1 MSTYYTLV
9 PFLLFRVLV
18 FRQRTDN
25 TQTASSIKSRTQTDE
40 SDLCAR
46 TLLAPRYHS
55 VRLIWDVALSGECVL
70 FVRSYWFDRW
80 LTRQTIILGMQSA
93 RSTSSRIRNGPMQI
107 GLRSNILFE
116 YWRVKIFPATLFFF
130 FFAKNDNGPKRCSI
144 PRIFKNRSPFF
155 HSHPVSSAVRWKFQ
169 CNQGL
174 KSSFCTG
181 KCQFDVFWRKK
192 DGVLKIK

>member
-1 MSTYYTLV
+1 MGWFEVKLSRHGVARQREIFKRKWGILRKYTLLPSSLFKSVKAVICLKSSSNYGFLFWQTHGTFGRKLWFLVEPRGVEPLSCDDIMSTYYTLV

-107 GLRSNILFE
+107 G
-116 YWRVKIFPATLFFF
+116 
-130 FFAKNDNGPKRCSI
+130 
-144 PRIFKNRSPFF
+144 NRM
-155 HSHPVSSAVRWKFQ
+155 
-169 CNQGL
+169 
-174 KSSFCTG
+174 
-181 KCQFDVFWRKK
+181 
-192 DGVLKIK
+192 